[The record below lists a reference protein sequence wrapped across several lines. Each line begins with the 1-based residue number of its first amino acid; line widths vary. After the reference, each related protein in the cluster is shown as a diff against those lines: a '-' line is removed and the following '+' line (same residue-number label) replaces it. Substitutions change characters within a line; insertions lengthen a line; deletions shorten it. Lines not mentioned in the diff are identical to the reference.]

1 MKENK
6 IEIKF
11 QIPYQQ
17 GDILKDQLLVTS
29 HERSGTHFLMNSI
42 DSAFKYYSSKKFIN
56 FDYQRLGSFL
66 NFHSNKSLE
75 DFFSNLH
82 KNKNASIFKSHFNA
96 SIFENLDQKI
106 VEKIKFI
113 YVYRNLIETMK
124 SFWIFINNVKWNEGP
139 KIKIF
144 SKFCFEKPRGQLVR
158 YDNFIG
164 NNLIERYFYNLKSWI
179 NFSKKYEILFI
190 NYKDLSENYEKSLD
204 KISIYLD

>member
-1 MKENK
+1 
-6 IEIKF
+6 
-11 QIPYQQ
+11 
-17 GDILKDQLLVTS
+17 
-29 HERSGTHFLMNSI
+29 
-42 DSAFKYYSSKKFIN
+42 
-56 FDYQRLGSFL
+56 
-66 NFHSNKSLE
+66 
-75 DFFSNLH
+75 
-82 KNKNASIFKSHFNA
+82 
-96 SIFENLDQKI
+96 
-106 VEKIKFI
+106 
-113 YVYRNLIETMK
+113 MK

-204 KISIYLD
+204 KISIYLDLPILEKKKFNRSNYFEVNFKGNEDLVYDEENNYKIINYYKSLLEKEKMQDQTFMEII